1 MKTND
6 VKSDVNAH
14 SKNTPQ
20 NVNIRRK
27 KSVED
32 IYKALKPK
40 AKEYRQPTDIAGL
53 YCRVQPNGKKSWQ
66 YRYKNDQ
73 GKWAWI
79 GLGAYP
85 TVNYVQAREKAEGM
99 LNGTLE
105 IKTQAEIKKIIQIPS
120 VLKHK
125 KVITFLC

>member
-40 AKEYRQPTDIAGL
+40 AKEYRQPTDIVEFSQTVKSLGSIAIRMIKVNGHGL
-53 YCRVQPNGKKSWQ
+53 VWV
-66 YRYKNDQ
+66 
-73 GKWAWI
+73 
-79 GLGAYP
+79 L
-85 TVNYVQAREKAEGM
+85 
-99 LNGTLE
+99 
-105 IKTQAEIKKIIQIPS
+105 IQQ
-120 VLKHK
+120 
-125 KVITFLC
+125 

>member
-20 NVNIRRK
+20 NVNVRRK

-53 YCRVQPNGKKSWQ
+53 YCRVQPNGKSLGSIAIRMIKV
-66 YRYKNDQ
+66 N
-73 GKWAWI
+73 GH
-79 GLGAYP
+79 GLDWG
-85 TVNYVQAREKAEGM
+85 
-99 LNGTLE
+99 L
-105 IKTQAEIKKIIQIPS
+105 IQQ
-120 VLKHK
+120 
-125 KVITFLC
+125 